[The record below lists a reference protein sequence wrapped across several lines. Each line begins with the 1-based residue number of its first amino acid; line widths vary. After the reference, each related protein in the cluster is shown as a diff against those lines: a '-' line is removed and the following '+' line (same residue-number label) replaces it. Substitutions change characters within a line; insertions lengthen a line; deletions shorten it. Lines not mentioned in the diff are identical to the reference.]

1 MIEDYS
7 LELENAIY
15 DTYLNF
21 SSMDESLI
29 IENELKQDFENQLL
43 EEKRINSQLRSL
55 IKTKDSEIESLK
67 RVLSKKEKFNHVVEV
82 QEKIEAILRKELAN
96 LKNVIKL
103 QREMIEKQNQD
114 SNVNSFNNLKHDYF
128 ENHLS
133 EGKKSTK
140 IELFDESLTS
150 TITTNVFESRLPN
163 KYLMEKNNKK
173 IKSSVS
179 SRSRRSYEY
188 PTLSSILHRSPSKI
202 KQRKFN
208 CKKNLDSNNL
218 PNKKQG
224 KTFHRGTIT
233 I

>member
-21 SSMDESLI
+21 SSMEESLI

-43 EEKRINSQLRSL
+43 EEKRINSQLRLL
-55 IKTKDSEIESLK
+55 IKAKDSEIESLK
-67 RVLSKKEKFNHVVEV
+67 RVLSKKEKLSHVMEV

-114 SNVNSFNNLKHDYF
+114 SNVNSFNNLQHDYF
-128 ENHLS
+128 ENHLLP
-133 EGKKSTK
+133 GKKSVK
-140 IELFDESLTS
+140 SELFDESLTS

-163 KYLMEKNNKK
+163 KNNKK

-208 CKKNLDSNNL
+208 YNKNLDSNNL
-218 PNKKQG
+218 ANKNKG
-224 KTFHRGTIT
+224 KLFIEE
-233 I
+233 